1 MDLYLKVKCNYSGLG
16 EIKMHGLSERAVVS
30 EGFIDVLRYLSK
42 KKKKKKST
50 YAVVK
55 ELPVY
60 KMPFNSVQLWV
71 SSVVFVLLRLS
82 I

>member
-42 KKKKKKST
+42 KKKKHICCCEGVT
-50 YAVVK
+50 CV
-55 ELPVY
+55 
-60 KMPFNSVQLWV
+60 
-71 SSVVFVLLRLS
+71 
-82 I
+82 

>member
-42 KKKKKKST
+42 KKKKST